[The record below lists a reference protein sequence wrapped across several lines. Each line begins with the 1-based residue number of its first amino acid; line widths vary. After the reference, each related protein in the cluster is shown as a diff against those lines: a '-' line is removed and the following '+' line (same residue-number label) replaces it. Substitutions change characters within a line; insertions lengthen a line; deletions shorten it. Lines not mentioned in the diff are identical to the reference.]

1 MPILSKKKI
10 FDTFLKIVSKVTNKK
25 FTYLSNSQKSFPVA
39 VKSKYGFW
47 YCGDIFDQAD
57 IAYGIAS
64 KGTVEAFDTEV
75 VVSILKKLKPDFTF
89 YDIGSNT
96 GWYTM
101 IASTINDTSKV
112 YSFEPIIEHVNYQK
126 ETISLN
132 RKENQVNVFE
142 IALSD
147 HTGIETIRLAGSGT
161 TLENDFLEVDFG
173 VRKISVKTLDEMIV
187 ENNIPNP
194 DFIKI
199 DVEGHEYKVLQGAQ
213 KMLKQ
218 ETPILFVEL
227 AKTFNHIHFT
237 NKTFEKTFLFLSE
250 LGYSPY
256 IVNNNHIKKFDPSTD
271 IDGVHMYLFL
281 HKEKHLKKID
291 LASILSSK

>member
-1 MPILSKKKI
+1 MQRLSKKKI
-10 FDTFLKIVSKVTNKK
+10 FDIFLKIVSKITNKK
-25 FTYLSNSQKSFPVA
+25 FTYVSNSQKSWPIS

-64 KGTVEAFDTEV
+64 KGVVEAFDTEV
-75 VVSILKKLKPDFTF
+75 VVSILKKLKPDYTF

-101 IASTINDTSKV
+101 IASTISTTSNV
-112 YSFEPIIEHVNYQK
+112 YSFEPIIEHLEYQK
-126 ETISLN
+126 ETITLN
-132 RKENQVNVFE
+132 RKDNQVKVFE

-173 VRKISVKTLDEMIV
+173 VRKITVKKLDEMV
-187 ENNIPNP
+187 QEHSIPGP

-199 DVEGHEYKVLQGAQ
+199 DVEGHEYKVLQGA
-213 KMLKQ
+213 KKTLKQ
-218 ETPILFVEL
+218 ELPILFVEL

-256 IVNNNHIKKFDPSTD
+256 IVNNNDVKKFNPSTD

-281 HKEKHLKKID
+281 HKEKHLKKIRFGIN
-291 LASILSSK
+291 ATF